1 MRNAHDPTVRYEAN
15 ISILI
20 WNLSFR
26 PIIVNRSR
34 ANFCFKSE
42 KTRSLHECKKRK
54 TRQRLVNDLIYHKR
68 MLVEQ
73 LNICILSSELCRD
86 RVLQWPV
93 IYMYCDILPNVFGVV
108 FPPISSF
115 LVLPLLF
122 LYALHVNI
130 HTSVICRV
138 GFPSNCIFIY
148 TVMWFL
154 LFFPNHLSFC
164 RFCSW
169 WRDSFCVDSVYQGIL
184 LNPIF
189 IIIIFFSLSRQC
201 TTEHVVN

>member
-1 MRNAHDPTVRYEAN
+1 M
-15 ISILI
+15 
-20 WNLSFR
+20 
-26 PIIVNRSR
+26 NRSR

-54 TRQRLVNDLIYHKR
+54 TRHRLVNDLIYHKR
-68 MLVEQ
+68 ILVEQ

-154 LFFPNHLSFC
+154 LFFLIICLFA
-164 RFCSW
+164 
-169 WRDSFCVDSVYQGIL
+169 DSVLDEGTPFVLTPCTKVYSST
-184 LNPIF
+184 PSSSSS
-189 IIIIFFSLSRQC
+189 FSFHYRANVRLSML
-201 TTEHVVN
+201 